1 VWFPVRLDG
10 PIPTQAGRGEGIRG
24 SIPQG
29 VSMKSALLRS
39 SLSLVAIVTLAF
51 VGCDDAAKTKSSTPP
66 PAAAT
71 PVVTPPKEGEAK
83 TPASAPI
90 SNAAQD
96 SARKK

>member
-39 SLSLVAIVTLAF
+39 SLSLVAIVTLTF
-51 VGCDDAAKTKSSTPP
+51 VGCDEAAKTKSSTPP
-66 PAAAT
+66 PAAT
-71 PVVTPPKEGEAK
+71 TSPVPAPKEGEAK
-83 TPASAPI
+83 APAAAPV
-90 SNAAQD
+90 SNAATD